1 MKNVELYSPRFRRG
15 QLKEEYKQ
23 APTTKPGSK
32 YDHIDEAVD
41 AFQNRLEKGNEWY
54 QQQRIQK
61 DLKVLEDG
69 DELRGVP
76 RTISTAQIQ
85 GMNVEE

>member
-23 APTTKPGSK
+23 APTAKPGSK

-54 QQQRIQK
+54 QQ
-61 DLKVLEDG
+61 
-69 DELRGVP
+69 
-76 RTISTAQIQ
+76 
-85 GMNVEE
+85 